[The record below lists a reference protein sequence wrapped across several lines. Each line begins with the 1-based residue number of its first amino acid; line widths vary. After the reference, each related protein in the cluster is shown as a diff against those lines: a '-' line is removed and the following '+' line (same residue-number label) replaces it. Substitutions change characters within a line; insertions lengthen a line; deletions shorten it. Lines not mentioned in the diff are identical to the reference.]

1 MSFKEKIASL
11 RSRELTPKQQTARTV
26 INWVVTALCIVFIVF
41 ALVVAIFTIAGAND
55 EHLTRFGDKI
65 YMNVASSSM
74 EPAFSRSDV
83 IIVDAFD
90 KDSDMDKIKVGQ
102 VITFETKYFNGT
114 SFYSGYNTHRIV
126 DIKYT
131 DDTNTVIDKV
141 ITKGDNVE
149 EGKTESVAIS
159 SIIATW
165 GDGEKSGKML
175 KGVGNFSNWI
185 QDQDPENGH
194 FGENQKV
201 RFFCVVVLPLILLFV
216 IYAFVLIRTLVV
228 AKLENQRKLKAE
240 QVVTVDSLSDE
251 EKRRLAQEYLAS
263 LQEENA
269 TADENAENG
278 GAIEA
283 ESTDESVCDEPKAED
298 SCVDAPA
305 ETSDEEAESTKN
317 ND

>member
-1 MSFKEKIASL
+1 MSFKEKIASF

-90 KDSDMDKIKVGQ
+90 EDSDMDKIQVGQ

-165 GDGEKSGKML
+165 GDGEKDGKML

-263 LQEENA
+263 LQQEG
-269 TADENAENG
+269 ADNGDNGESADAPEAENAEE
-278 GAIEA
+278 EA
-283 ESTDESVCDEPKAED
+283 CNEQKDEEVACEESAQ
-298 SCVDAPA
+298 
-305 ETSDEEAESTKN
+305 TSDEVTENTQN